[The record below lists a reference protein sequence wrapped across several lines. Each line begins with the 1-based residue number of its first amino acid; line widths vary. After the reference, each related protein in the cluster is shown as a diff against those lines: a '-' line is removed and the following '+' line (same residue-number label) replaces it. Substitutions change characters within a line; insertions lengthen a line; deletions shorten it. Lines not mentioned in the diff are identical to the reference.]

1 MRTEHVGQ
9 LCSIRATVVRTSEVR
24 PELTVGTF
32 ICRDCSAK
40 ITNVQQQFRYTEVCV
55 VCLRLLSL
63 SLSLSRLLSN
73 SFACNSQW
81 RESLGPKRPMSFYFL
96 SPYSATLYLVWS
108 GEVKG

>member
-63 SLSLSRLLSN
+63 SLSLSP
-73 SFACNSQW
+73 SFKLFRMQ
-81 RESLGPKRPMSFYFL
+81 
-96 SPYSATLYLVWS
+96 
-108 GEVKG
+108 